1 MAIDY
6 GSSLGRLK
14 ARRLGYDR
22 DPGSIV
28 EAMTRRER
36 YEGRASSTATRYA
49 LGAMQAVDPEYT
61 RICEEEAA
69 RVVAQL
75 EGGLAAVSK
84 AAHYRLQGSVPLNV
98 HIRGSSDVDL
108 LVLHGTYVTF
118 DAAGAR
124 SHTYTP
130 LALSMLSEVIA
141 LRSSCEDVLER
152 RNWGAEVDKSGRKA
166 IRLSGGA
173 FKREIDVVPAHWN
186 DGVAYQASLDD
197 DDRGVCILDRSVP
210 ELLTNLP
217 FLHMRRVEE
226 KDGRTGGGA
235 KMAIRLLKNIKADVD
250 KAIALSSFELAGL
263 VWNCPDVQLWVAP
276 TMDLKVLAGIERHL
290 STLAGNYRAAASL
303 RTPDDSRLIIDEPS
317 KFTALVALAAEVSA
331 LTSTVLSEIVP
342 LSTRLLEGDTAL
354 AKVAIP
360 A

>member
-6 GSSLGRLK
+6 GSSLGRLR

-22 DPGSIV
+22 DPGAIV
-28 EAMTRRER
+28 EAMAKRER
-36 YEGRASSTATRYA
+36 YEGRASSAATRYA
-49 LGAMQAVDPEYT
+49 LGAMQAVDPDYT
-61 RICEEEAA
+61 RICREEAD
-69 RVVAQL
+69 RVIAQL

-84 AAHYRLQGSVPLNV
+84 TADYRLQGSVPLDV

-108 LVLHGTYVTF
+108 LVLHGTYITF

-130 LALSMLSEVIA
+130 LALSMLAEVIA
-141 LRSSCEDVLER
+141 LRSSCEDVLAR
-152 RNWGAEVDKSGRKA
+152 RNWGATVDTSGSKA

-186 DGVAYQASLDD
+186 DGVAYQASLVEH
-197 DDRGVCILDRSVP
+197 DRAVCILDKSGP
-210 ELLTNLP
+210 ELLSNLP

-226 KDGRTGGGA
+226 KDRRTGGGA

-250 KAIALSSFELAGL
+250 KSIALSSFELAGL
-263 VWNCPDVQLWVAP
+263 AWNCPDEQLWREP
-276 TMDLKVLAGIERHL
+276 TSDLAVLEGIERYL
-290 STLAGNYRAAASL
+290 SALASNYSAAVLL
-303 RTPDDSRLIIDEPS
+303 RTPDGSRFLIDEPS

-331 LTSTVLSEIVP
+331 LASAVLAEIVP
-342 LSTRLLEGDTAL
+342 VVTRLLEGNTAL